1 MNISISYYWN
11 HAQNNEMKII
21 TFKDATYA
29 VAKTMQ
35 KIVRLP
41 DTAYI
46 N

>member
-1 MNISISYYWN
+1 M
-11 HAQNNEMKII
+11 HRMKKII
-21 TFKDATYA
+21 KIIAFKDATYA